1 MNIIFITRCY
11 KPDNILIIKNNLSYV
26 FRNQTKHTYLHYLLV
41 DLSYNQP
48 QQNFKIFE
56 DEHTK
61 IHFTYQKKDYYNNF
75 GIDEVIN
82 SIPDDQNTFVYVLDD
97 DNLLRGDFIKALN
110 NYTGEDVL
118 IVDWFGFPL
127 TVGHVVGRVDTKN
140 YIVKLKARKETPI
153 YIEGERSYPADGV
166 FLENLL
172 KKNYSFKYLCFSVC
186 IYAALRKP
194 LNVLRKDL

>member
-82 SIPDDQNTFVYVLDD
+82 SIPDDQNTFVYILDD
-97 DNLLRGDFIKALN
+97 DNLLRDEFIKVFD
-110 NYTGEDVL
+110 NYNEEDVL
-118 IVDWFGFPL
+118 ITDWWNSPL
-127 TVGHVVGRVDTKN
+127 VVGHVVGHVDAKH
-140 YIVKLKARKETPI
+140 YIVKLKVRKETPTI
-153 YIEGERSYPADGV
+153 IEGEKSYSADGV
-166 FLENLL
+166 FLERIL
-172 KKNYSFKYLCFSVC
+172 KKNYSVKYLNISVC

-194 LNVLRKDL
+194 LNVLRRDL